1 MDLTPFVDQLRRE
14 LSVAAAAGGE
24 QAVALADRLLGPLD
38 AATRLTLLDALGAAA
53 DKITRDIAPGSVD
66 VRLRGREVTF
76 VVTPAAEPAYRQP
89 PTAATPPT
97 APRPDEEDATARVNF
112 RPPESLKQR
121 IEDAARAEGLSVN
134 AWLVRVCGAALDRGT
149 EPLDLSSRRRPADD
163 RRDRT
168 TWVGDS
174 LTGWLR

>member
-14 LSVAAAAGGE
+14 LSVAAAAGGD
-24 QAVALADRLLGPLD
+24 AATALADRLLGPLD

-53 DKITRDIAPGSVD
+53 DEITRDIAPGSVD

-76 VVTPAAEPAYRQP
+76 VVTPAAEPAFMQP
-89 PTAATPPT
+89 PTAPAPPA
-97 APRPDEEDATARVNF
+97 APRPDEDDATARVNF

-134 AWLVRVCGAALDRGT
+134 AWLVRVCSSALDRGA
-149 EPLDLSSRRRPADD
+149 EPLDLSSQRRPSGA

-168 TWVGDS
+168 TWTGDS